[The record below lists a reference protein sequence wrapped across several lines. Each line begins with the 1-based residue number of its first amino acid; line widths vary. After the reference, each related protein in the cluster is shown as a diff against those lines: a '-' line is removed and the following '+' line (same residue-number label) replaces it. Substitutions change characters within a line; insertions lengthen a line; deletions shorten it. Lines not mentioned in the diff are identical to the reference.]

1 MSWIPL
7 AAAVL
12 VATLVVDRVA
22 LAAERRGWIYYRH
35 RKASSGSLS
44 SAAFGP
50 VAEVFQP
57 GSRIVAEEQFRRR
70 TVRRAEPG
78 GQGR

>member
-1 MSWIPL
+1 MTWIIL

-12 VATLVVDRVA
+12 AAIVVIDRLA

-35 RKASSGSLS
+35 RRASSGSLS

-57 GSRIVAEEQFRRR
+57 GSRIVMEERARLQ
-70 TVRRAEPG
+70 TVRRSNPG
-78 GQGR
+78 GEPR

>member
-7 AAAVL
+7 AAAIL
-12 VATLVVDRVA
+12 VATLLVDRLA

-35 RKASSGSLS
+35 RKASSAPLS

-57 GSRIVAEEQFRRR
+57 GNRIVVEERIRRR
-70 TVRRAEPG
+70 TVRRSEPG
-78 GQGR
+78 GQRR

>member
-1 MSWIPL
+1 MTWIIL
-7 AAAVL
+7 TAAVL
-12 VATLVVDRVA
+12 AAIVVIDRLA

-35 RKASSGSLS
+35 RRASSGSLS

-57 GSRIVAEEQFRRR
+57 GSRIVMEERARRQ
-70 TVRRAEPG
+70 TVRRSNPG
-78 GQGR
+78 GEPR